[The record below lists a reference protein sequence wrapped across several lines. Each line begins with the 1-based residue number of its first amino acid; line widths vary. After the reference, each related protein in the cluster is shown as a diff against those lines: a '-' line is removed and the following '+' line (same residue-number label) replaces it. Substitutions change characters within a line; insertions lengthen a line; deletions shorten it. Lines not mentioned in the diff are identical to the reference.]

1 MVATGGFVATANV
14 YIFPFQLPPVSML
27 ERCIQRPRRA
37 CARPGGAAPRRVG
50 VLRSVVAAWSAAA
63 CICECTWVPE
73 LVTDPVGDSEL
84 ATNPVGRFKLVTSRF
99 ASSNAFVFP
108 RWSRNAYRTDGEFGT
123 ATGGVERHRIVTDP
137 VC

>member
-1 MVATGGFVATANV
+1 M
-14 YIFPFQLPPVSML
+14 
-27 ERCIQRPRRA
+27 
-37 CARPGGAAPRRVG
+37 AA
-50 VLRSVVAAWSAAA
+50 AHSAGA

-73 LVTDPVGDSEL
+73 LATDSVGDSEL

-99 ASSNAFVFP
+99 ASSNAFAFP
-108 RWSRNAYRTDGEFGT
+108 RWSRNAYRIDGEFEI